1 MSTSE
6 YPQFYDFLKKVTA
19 DRGISREELLDLVPG
34 QTISLILDGTYS
46 YRPTL
51 FEFNY
56 VSHRMDEDD
65 PDSSI
70 ILHLIR
76 ADRDQEMEIN
86 ASDFGVSPIDPDKH
100 VTLRRLFTNSDDARM
115 YFEDV
120 CQVYDV
126 RCEEQIRSSTYLYIY
141 RPFGRSLGSNGA
153 PPADKSE

>member
-6 YPQFYDFLKKVTA
+6 YPKFYDFLKKVTA
-19 DRGISREELLDLVPG
+19 DRGITREELLALVPG

-56 VSHRMDEDD
+56 VSQRTDEED
-65 PDSSI
+65 PNSSI
-70 ILHLIR
+70 ILHLVR
-76 ADRDQEMEIN
+76 GDREQEMDIN
-86 ASDFGVSPIDPDKH
+86 TSDFGVEPIDPDKH
-100 VTLRRLFTNSDDARM
+100 ITLRRLFADSDEARM

-126 RCEEQIRSSTYLYIY
+126 RCEEKIRSATYLYIY
-141 RPFGRSLGSNGA
+141 RPFGRSLGSNGTE
-153 PPADKSE
+153 PDKNQ